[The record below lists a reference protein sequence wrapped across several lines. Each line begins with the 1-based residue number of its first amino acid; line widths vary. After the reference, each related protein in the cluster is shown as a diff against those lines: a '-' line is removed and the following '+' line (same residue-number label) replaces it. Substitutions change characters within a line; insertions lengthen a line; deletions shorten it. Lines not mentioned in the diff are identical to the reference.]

1 MFRRRVEQTL
11 GRVNLNLPF
20 RILSFEFCLK
30 HVTIVSQ
37 RDLRRTR
44 MELRQEGQQ
53 TTPRH
58 CGGRGSPTERNDT
71 TATEESEVNHS
82 DIFRLRSSIVEIVED
97 LKLRQVKFIQ
107 NSPPPLSNAF
117 FPLLFSFP
125 FLRAAGPGQSVRL
138 SPLHLTQ

>member
-1 MFRRRVEQTL
+1 MRVEQTL
-11 GRVNLNLPF
+11 RRVNLNLPF

-37 RDLRRTR
+37 RDLRRTP

-58 CGGRGSPTERNDT
+58 CGGCASPATEWNDT
-71 TATEESEVNHS
+71 TATTEESEVNHS

-107 NSPPPLSNAF
+107 NSPPPLSN
-117 FPLLFSFP
+117 P
-125 FLRAAGPGQSVRL
+125 FLSFNLSLFCRARPSVGPAQSVR
-138 SPLHLTQ
+138 SI